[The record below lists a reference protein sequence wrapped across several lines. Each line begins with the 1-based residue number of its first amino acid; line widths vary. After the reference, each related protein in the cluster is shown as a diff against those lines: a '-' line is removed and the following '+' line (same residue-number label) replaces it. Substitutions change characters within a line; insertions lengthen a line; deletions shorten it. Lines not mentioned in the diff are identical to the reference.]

1 MSIILIARFIIGL
14 FSDLFLLGHTITL
27 WLAANSFAV
36 RIQKDVTL
44 FIGGRREDDAWVS
57 DAGEGLQKRGDH
69 HNNFTKALPFGGKNS
84 RGVGGGRGGELSWSD
99 VYGHFRV
106 VQKLALIINVALGNL
121 VTWYMLEAV
130 MYYSV
135 RLNKFLTSTDIFVRV
150 DLAVFY
156 FTTFGILFISADI
169 CSQVKKYFRFFHV

>member
-1 MSIILIARFIIGL
+1 MSISLIARFIIGL
-14 FSDLFLLGHTITL
+14 FSDIFLLCHTITL
-27 WLAANSFAV
+27 WLAARSFAKSV
-36 RIQKDVTL
+36 QKDL
-44 FIGGRREDDAWVS
+44 RDSMRRERFE
-57 DAGEGLQKRGDH
+57 GQQHGLEGLQSSDH
-69 HNNFTKALPFGGKNS
+69 NLS
-84 RGVGGGRGGELSWSD
+84 VEELAWAD

-106 VQKLALIINVALGNL
+106 VQKLAMLINISLGNL
-121 VTWYMLEAV
+121 ITWYMTEAV

-169 CSQVKKYFRFFHV
+169 CSQVSKIV